1 MGDIDLAQKTTKE
14 VEKENVQHQK
24 TIQLLQG
31 GLQRI
36 FDLLGIEPDGA
47 WDTEALTH
55 KRGAVL
61 YKLGMLEYRAFEL
74 TQANLAI
81 LASQHLPNPTALVNK
96 DRFEAPDL
104 LLPSLQKPGES
115 KSGKHSVVKVQG
127 PDSEGETGLGE
138 GEEDEEYGE
147 EYDDTRTFTVKDFKE
162 QALRYAKEHFLT
174 KIEQQQHQ
182 SRANGGDH
190 NVSHHGVST
199 AEVSAS
205 KH

>member
-1 MGDIDLAQKTTKE
+1 MNEIELTQKNAKE

-24 TIQLLQG
+24 TINILKG

-47 WDTEALTH
+47 WDTEMLTH

-81 LASQHLPNPTALVNK
+81 LASQHLPNATALVNR

-104 LLPSLQKPGES
+104 LLPSLHKPGE
-115 KSGKHSVVKVQG
+115 KVAAHQSVVRVEG
-127 PDSEGETGLGE
+127 PAESEGETGLGE
-138 GEEDEEYGE
+138 DEEEDYGE

-162 QALRYAKEHFLT
+162 QALRYAKDHFQT
-174 KIEQQQHQ
+174 KIEKDH
-182 SRANGGDH
+182 RATGGDTSH
-190 NVSHHGVST
+190 AVTSGDVSV
-199 AEVSAS
+199 
-205 KH
+205 